1 MAGEIPPLNITV
13 NLETSGVQTG
23 VNQATTSIKNI
34 TAAAD
39 TAAGKFTGL
48 KTVMLGTF
56 ASSALQKGI
65 SDFEGFLK
73 DSVKAAEAA
82 QTSVAALGTAMNNA
96 KVNTDANREAIMKST
111 EAMGNLGFKANDT
124 RDAFTKMITATGSV
138 TESTKLMSVAADYA
152 RLKHEDLATAAS
164 TLTRGTT
171 GAVRAFR
178 EFGIVLDTHLPKNE
192 AIAKAFDQLNQ
203 KIGGQAAAYAQ
214 TYAGKMQIIGVQT
227 EDLKEKIGNLLL
239 PILTKLESWFIGSL
253 KWLGDHKAA
262 MEAIAVV
269 VGTVLLAVIV
279 NVTAALYA
287 QAAAWVA
294 ANLPLIAI
302 IATIGLVVAGFVKLW
317 NASETFRKVVVDA
330 LKLVIDA
337 FGYLVGAIGKVVEA
351 ATHLPFIGGH
361 FKGIADAVNGAAKEI
376 GGFGDKLDGLANKKI
391 DIKFPNIK
399 DQLAKAGGT
408 ASGEPLDITGLVPGG
423 NIDKGAA
430 KAAAA
435 AKKQAEALKKAQ
447 DEMTKLQ
454 TEYETKLKDRQDK
467 MDTAKAA
474 AKDREIAAYSA
485 FKTKIDDLQTKHD
498 DAMAA
503 AQDKFDQ
510 ASANAHQ
517 TYQDK
522 ITQIDADFAAKKAD
536 LLTAYNDKITS
547 LEQAAADK
555 AVQLEQAAA
564 DKKQSIVQQ
573 SIDLLTNAWAS
584 ATKIDVG
591 SLFTKGSEAT
601 LLNTSVVNG
610 IVTSVYGAAKGTAEG
625 LKASLQEKLTEIQ
638 KLQQDAGKLAAA
650 GYSQSFIQEVLAQG
664 PQVGDQMAQSLL
676 NAAPDTQASIQ
687 SLYGQIQDTS
697 ATGLDALA
705 TQMNSGAQLATQKLM
720 DQYKQVDVTLQTEL
734 AKNAA
739 TLQTSIATEN
749 ATYAKALD
757 AATDAHTKATDA
769 ATATLNAALKKENE
783 TLTAAQ
789 EAANKAFSDGQ
800 IAAQNTLTKALTD
813 SAKTYN
819 TAIKAISDSTDQQ
832 LTALMAKI
840 DAAAAKIRSLGG
852 TVSGIGSTF
861 TIPTS
866 GGATTTV
873 IPPLGNA
880 FEGAPT
886 GGGYVPSTSS
896 GVDTSTLAGVL
907 AASGLGSAKLTEG
920 SAPSVS
926 TSGSDKYSGITIN
939 APIKVDGST
948 APVDIQNKLLSITK
962 YGVGLL

>member
-34 TAAAD
+34 SAAAEE
-39 TAAGKFTGL
+39 TAGKFTNL

-56 ASSALQKGI
+56 ASSAIQKGI

-82 QTSVAALGTAMNNA
+82 QASVAALGTAMNNA

-138 TESTKLMSVAADYA
+138 TESQRLMGVAADYA

-171 GAVRAFR
+171 GAARAFR

-192 AIAKAFDQLNQ
+192 AISKAFDQLNQ

-253 KWLGDHKAA
+253 KWLGDHKAV

-269 VGTVLLAVIV
+269 VGTVLLAVVV
-279 NVTAALYA
+279 NMTAALYA

-294 ANLPLIAI
+294 ANLPMLAI
-302 IATIGLVVAGFVKLW
+302 IATIGLVVAGFIKLW

-337 FGYLVGAIGKVVEA
+337 FGYLVGAIGKVIEA

-423 NIDKGAA
+423 NVDKGAT

-435 AKKQAEALKKAQ
+435 AKKQADALKKAQ

-454 TEYETKLKDRQDK
+454 TDYETALKDRQDK
-467 MDTAKAA
+467 MDAAQA
-474 AKDREIAAYSA
+474 AKIDRDTKAQEAYDNKVA
-485 FKTKIDDLQTKHD
+485 DLQSRHD
-498 DAMAA
+498 DAMKA
-503 AQDKFDQ
+503 AQDTFDT
-510 ASANAHQ
+510 ATANAHQ
-517 TYQDK
+517 AYQDK
-522 ITQIDADFAAKKAD
+522 MTQIDADFQQKQED
-536 LLTAYNDKITS
+536 LLASHNDKIAQ
-547 LEQAAADK
+547 LQQQAADAAIQIQQQGDAK
-555 AVQLEQAAA
+555 RQA
-564 DKKQSIVQQ
+564 IIQQ
-573 SIDLLTNAWAS
+573 SIDAMTNAWQG
-584 ATKIDVG
+584 ATKLDL
-591 SLFTKGSEAT
+591 STLFTAGGDTAAGLVSSMQDQ
-601 LLNTSVVNG
+601 LNK
-610 IVTSVYGAAKGTAEG
+610 I
-625 LKASLQEKLTEIQ
+625 L
-638 KLQQDAGKLAAA
+638 KLQQDAGNLAAQ
-650 GYSQSFIQEVLAQG
+650 GYSQSFIDQVVAKG
-664 PQVGDQMAQSLL
+664 PDVGDKMAQAVL
-676 NAAPDTQASIQ
+676 NATPETAAQIK
-687 SLYGQIQDTS
+687 SLYGQIDSVSQD
-697 ATGLDALA
+697 GLTQLAKTMNDGTTFA
-705 TQMNSGAQLATQKLM
+705 TQAMAQ
-720 DQYKQVDVTLQTEL
+720 QYAQVAVDVQASL

-739 TLQTSIATEN
+739 SLQDSLAKEN
-749 ATYAKALD
+749 DSYQKALD
-757 AATDAHTKATDA
+757 AATDAHTKAAAA
-769 ATATLNAALKKENE
+769 ATDTLNKALAAAQTN
-783 TLTAAQ
+783 LTKAQ
-789 EAANKAFSDGQ
+789 EAANNALTLGLTD
-800 IAAQNTLTKALTD
+800 AQNTLTAALTA
-813 SAKTYN
+813 SQNTYD
-819 TAIKAISDSTDQQ
+819 TAVKAISTETDKQ
-832 LTALMAKI
+832 LTDLITKI
-840 DAAAAKIRSLGG
+840 QTAIAQIQALGG
-852 TVSGIGSTF
+852 AVSSI
-861 TIPTS
+861 S
-866 GGATTTV
+866 GMFG
-873 IPPLGNA
+873 
-880 FEGAPT
+880 
-886 GGGYVPSTSS
+886 GGGYTSS
-896 GVDTSTLAGVL
+896 GVDTSTLSGIA
-907 AASGLGSAKLTEG
+907 AASVGGPFNDSSGFPGTSKAQRDANMFNYYFPQSQKLTESG
-920 SAPSVS
+920 SLSSTSDAGKSSAINITQNFTAPSTPDPASVGQATLS
-926 TSGSDKYSGITIN
+926 AIRF
-939 APIKVDGST
+939 ST
-948 APVDIQNKLLSITK
+948 ANRMVAL
-962 YGVGLL
+962 